1 MEQAFKMAMK
11 IFLLLVGSVML
22 VGGGIC
28 AVTDAYFAVVSAFRP
43 GGGFGNGFLILLT
56 VVALLI
62 AWAGWWAIK
71 FSGFGQTK
79 RSPKEVEP
87 EVNEEAEK

>member
-28 AVTDAYFAVVSAFRP
+28 AVTDAYFAVVSVFRP
-43 GGGFGNGFLILLT
+43 GSGFDNGFLILLT

-71 FSGFGQTK
+71 FSGFGQAMRPRAQAK
-79 RSPKEVEP
+79 P
-87 EVNEEAEK
+87 EANEESEQ